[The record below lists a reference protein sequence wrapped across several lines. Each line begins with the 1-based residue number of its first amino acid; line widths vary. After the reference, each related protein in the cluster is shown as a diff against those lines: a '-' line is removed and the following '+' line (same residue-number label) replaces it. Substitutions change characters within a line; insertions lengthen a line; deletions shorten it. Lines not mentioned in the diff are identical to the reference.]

1 MKVSCLQENL
11 ARGLSV
17 AGRAVSARSALP
29 ILSHILF
36 TTDEGRLRLSSTNL
50 EMGIHCWIG
59 GRVEEDGAI
68 AVPARTVIDLVNAFP
83 PDRVDLRQEV
93 RTMTLN
99 VRCGRS
105 EANIKGLDAVDF
117 PPIPTPE
124 EGAADGIFI
133 DPETLRTA
141 ISQVAFAAATDEAR
155 PTLTGV
161 LLRWEATA
169 AGLTLTLAAADG
181 YRLAV
186 RRTPLPEGGVE
197 RPITNVPEGRLNPS
211 VIVPARTMVEW
222 ARICGELAKGRDER
236 PPVRITF
243 TPDGNRIMFQA
254 QTSPDA
260 PVPMEVVLVSQ
271 LIPGTFPDYQ
281 QLIPRDRNTRLITGT
296 AELLK
301 ACQTAHIFA
310 RENTNTLLFH
320 IHPGSDLEPGRL
332 VVSATSAETG
342 SDVTE
347 LDAAIEGTAVE
358 IAFNVK
364 FILDVLGV
372 VNSPQVMMDI
382 ISPSSPGVIRPVG
395 GDDFTYVVMPMTLER

>member
-11 ARGLSV
+11 SRGLSV

-29 ILSHILF
+29 ILSHILLA
-36 TTDEGRLRLSSTNL
+36 TDGGRLRLSSTNL

-68 AVPARTVIDLVNAFP
+68 AVPARTIIDLVNAFP

-117 PPIPTPE
+117 PLIPTPE
-124 EGAADGIFI
+124 EGAADGISV

-141 ISQVAFAAATDEAR
+141 INQVAFAAATDEAR

-161 LLRWEATA
+161 LMRWEATA
-169 AGLTLTLAAADG
+169 AGPTLTLAAADG

-186 RRTPLPEGGVE
+186 RRVPLPESEVL
-197 RPITNVPEGRLNPS
+197 RPFN
-211 VIVPARTMVEW
+211 VIVPARTMTEW
-222 ARICGELAKGRDER
+222 ARICGELAKGREER
-236 PPVRITF
+236 PPVHITF
-243 TPDGNRIMFQA
+243 TPDQNRILFQA
-254 QTSPDA
+254 QTPPDA

-281 QLIPRDRNTRLITGT
+281 QLIPRDRNTRLIAGT

-310 RENTNTLLFH
+310 RENTNTLLLH
-320 IHPGSDLEPGRL
+320 VHPGSDLEPGRL

-347 LDAAIEGTAVE
+347 LDAAIEGVAVE

-364 FILDVLGV
+364 FILDALGV

>member
-11 ARGLSV
+11 SRGLSV

-36 TTDEGRLRLSSTNL
+36 TTDGGRLRLSATNL

-68 AVPARTVIDLVNAFP
+68 AVPARTIIDLVNAFP

-124 EGAADGIFI
+124 EGASDGVSV

-141 ISQVAFAAATDEAR
+141 INQVAFAAATDEAR

-161 LLRWEATA
+161 LLRWEATS
-169 AGLTLTLAAADG
+169 AGPTLTLAAADG

-186 RRTPLPEGGVE
+186 RRVPLPESEVI
-197 RPITNVPEGRLNPS
+197 RPFS
-211 VIVPARTMVEW
+211 VIIPARTMTEW
-222 ARICGELAKGRDER
+222 ARICGEMVKGREER

-243 TPDGNRIMFQA
+243 TPDGNRIIFQA
-254 QTSPDA
+254 QTPPDA

-281 QLIPRDRNTRLITGT
+281 QLIPRDRNTRLVAGT

-320 IHPGSDLEPGRL
+320 VHPGSDLEPGRL

-347 LDAAIEGTAVE
+347 LDAAVEGAAVE

-364 FILDVLGV
+364 FILDALGV
-372 VNSPQVMMDI
+372 VNSPQVMVDI

>member
-11 ARGLSV
+11 SRGLSV
-17 AGRAVSARSALP
+17 AGRAVSTRSALP

-36 TTDEGRLRLSSTNL
+36 ATDAGRLRLSSTNL

-68 AVPARTVIDLVNAFP
+68 AVPARTIIDLVNAFP

-124 EGAADGIFI
+124 EGVADGISI

-141 ISQVAFAAATDEAR
+141 INQVAFAAATDEAR

-161 LLRWEATA
+161 LMRWEAA
-169 AGLTLTLAAADG
+169 AGPTLTLAAADG

-186 RRTPLPEGGVE
+186 RRVLLPESEVI
-197 RPITNVPEGRLNPS
+197 RPFS
-211 VIVPARTMVEW
+211 VIVPARTMTEW
-222 ARICGELAKGRDER
+222 ARICGELVKGRDER

-243 TPDGNRIMFQA
+243 TPDGNRILFQA
-254 QTSPDA
+254 QTPPDA

-281 QLIPRDRNTRLITGT
+281 QLIPRDRNTRVIAGT

-310 RENTNTLLFH
+310 RENTNTLLLH

-347 LDAAIEGTAVE
+347 LDAAIEGAAVE

-382 ISPSSPGVIRPVG
+382 ISPSSPGVVRPVG

>member
-11 ARGLSV
+11 SRGLSV

-36 TTDEGRLRLSSTNL
+36 TTDEGRLRLSATNL

-59 GRVEEDGAI
+59 GRVEEEGAI
-68 AVPARTVIDLVNAFP
+68 AVPARTIIDLINAFP

-117 PPIPTPE
+117 PPIPTPG
-124 EGAADGIFI
+124 EGASDGISV

-141 ISQVAFAAATDEAR
+141 INQVAFAAATDEAR

-161 LLRWEATA
+161 LLRWEATS
-169 AGLTLTLAAADG
+169 AGPTLTLAAADG

-186 RRTPLPEGGVE
+186 RRVPLPESEVV
-197 RPITNVPEGRLNPS
+197 RPFS
-211 VIVPARTMVEW
+211 VIIPARTMTEW
-222 ARICGELAKGRDER
+222 ARICGELVKGREER

-243 TPDGNRIMFQA
+243 TPDGNRIIFQA
-254 QTSPDA
+254 QTPPDA

-281 QLIPRDRNTRLITGT
+281 QLIPRDRNTRLVAGT

-320 IHPGSDLEPGRL
+320 VHPGSDLEPGRL
-332 VVSATSAETG
+332 LVSATSAETG

-347 LDAAIEGTAVE
+347 LDAAVEGVGVE

-364 FILDVLGV
+364 FILDALGV
-372 VNSPQVMMDI
+372 VNSPQVMVDI

>member
-29 ILSHILF
+29 VLSHILF
-36 TTDEGRLRLSSTNL
+36 TTDAGRLRLSSTNL

-59 GRVEEDGAI
+59 GRVEEEGAI
-68 AVPARTVIDLVNAFP
+68 AVPARTIIDLINAFP

-124 EGAADGIFI
+124 ESAGDGIAI
-133 DPETLRTA
+133 DPEILRTA
-141 ISQVAFAAATDEAR
+141 IHQVAFAAATDEAR

-161 LLRWEATA
+161 LLRWEATP
-169 AGLTLTLAAADG
+169 AGPTLTLAAADG

-186 RRTPLPEGGVE
+186 RRVPMPDQPVL
-197 RPITNVPEGRLNPS
+197 RPFS
-211 VIVPARTMVEW
+211 VIVPARTMTEW
-222 ARICGELAKGRDER
+222 ARICGEMAKGREER
-236 PPVRITF
+236 PSVRITF
-243 TPDGNRIMFQA
+243 TPDGNRILFQG
-254 QTSPDA
+254 QTPPDA

-281 QLIPRDRNTRLITGT
+281 QLIPRDRNTRFITGT

-310 RENTNTLLFH
+310 RENTNTLLLH

-347 LDAAIEGTAVE
+347 LDAAIEGAAVE

-364 FILDVLGV
+364 FILEALGV

>member
-68 AVPARTVIDLVNAFP
+68 AVPARTVIDLVNALP
-83 PDRVDLRQEV
+83 PDRVDMRQEV
-93 RTMTLN
+93 RTITLN

-124 EGAADGIFI
+124 EGVADGISI

-141 ISQVAFAAATDEAR
+141 INQVAFAAATDEAR

-169 AGLTLTLAAADG
+169 AGPTLTLAAADG

-186 RRTPLPEGGVE
+186 RRTPLPEGEVE
-197 RPITNVPEGRLNPS
+197 RPIS
-211 VIVPARTMVEW
+211 VIVPARAMVEW
-222 ARICGELAKGRDER
+222 ARICSELAKGREER

-254 QTSPDA
+254 QTPPDA

-271 LIPGTFPDYQ
+271 LIPGAFPDYQ
-281 QLIPRDRNTRLITGT
+281 QLIPRDRNTRLIAGT

-320 IHPGSDLEPGRL
+320 VHPGSDLEPGRL

-364 FILDVLGV
+364 FILDALEV

>member
-17 AGRAVSARSALP
+17 AGRAVSARSTLP

-36 TTDEGRLRLSSTNL
+36 TTDQGRLRLSSTNL

-59 GRVEEDGAI
+59 GRVEEEGAI
-68 AVPARTVIDLVNAFP
+68 AVPARTIIDLVNLFP
-83 PDRVDLRQEV
+83 PDPVDLRREV

-99 VRCGRS
+99 VRCGRN

-124 EGAADGIFI
+124 EGRADGIFI

-141 ISQVAFAAATDEAR
+141 IQQVAFAAATDESR

-161 LLRWEATA
+161 LLRGEATA
-169 AGLTLTLAAADG
+169 GGSVLTLAAADG

-186 RRTPLPEGGVE
+186 RRVPLPEG
-197 RPITNVPEGRLNPS
+197 TSVPGPFS

-222 ARICGELAKGRDER
+222 ARICGELAKGREER
-236 PPVRITF
+236 PPVHITF
-243 TPDGNRIMFQA
+243 TPDRNRLLFQA

-310 RENTNTLLFH
+310 RENTNTLLLH
-320 IHPGSDLEPGRL
+320 VHPASDLEPGRL
-332 VVSATSAETG
+332 MVSATSAETG

-347 LDAAIEGTAVE
+347 LDAAVEGAAVE

-372 VNSPQVMMDI
+372 VNSPQVMVDI
-382 ISPSSPGVIRPVG
+382 IASSSPGVIRPVG
-395 GDDFTYVVMPMTLER
+395 GDDFTYVVMPMSLER

>member
-17 AGRAVSARSALP
+17 AGRAISARSALP
-29 ILSHILF
+29 VLSHILLA
-36 TTDEGRLRLSSTNL
+36 TDAGRLRLSSTNL

-59 GRVEEDGAI
+59 GRVEEEGAI
-68 AVPARTVIDLVNAFP
+68 AVPARTIIDLVNTFP

-124 EGAADGIFI
+124 EGAAEGILV

-141 ISQVAFAAATDEAR
+141 INQVAFAAATDEAR

-161 LLRWEATA
+161 LMRWEATPT
-169 AGLTLTLAAADG
+169 GSTLTLAAADG

-186 RRTPLPEGGVE
+186 RRVPLPESEGV
-197 RPITNVPEGRLNPS
+197 RPFS
-211 VIVPARTMVEW
+211 VIVPARTMTEW
-222 ARICGELAKGRDER
+222 ARICGEMAKGRDER

-243 TPDGNRIMFQA
+243 TPDGNRILFQG
-254 QTSPDA
+254 QTPPDA
-260 PVPMEVVLVSQ
+260 PVPLEVVLVSQ

-310 RENTNTLLFH
+310 RENTNSLLFH
-320 IHPGSDLEPGRL
+320 VHPGSDLEPGRL

-342 SDVTE
+342 DDVTE
-347 LDAAIEGTAVE
+347 LDAAIEGAPVE

-364 FILDVLGV
+364 FILDALGV
-372 VNSPQVMMDI
+372 VNSPQVMVDI

>member
-11 ARGLSV
+11 SRGLSV

-36 TTDEGRLRLSSTNL
+36 TTDEGRLRLSATNL

-59 GRVEEDGAI
+59 GRVEEEGAI
-68 AVPARTVIDLVNAFP
+68 AVPARTIIDLVNAFP

-124 EGAADGIFI
+124 EGVADGISI

-161 LLRWEATA
+161 LLRWEAAT
-169 AGLTLTLAAADG
+169 GGPTLTLAAADG

-186 RRTPLPEGGVE
+186 RRVPLPESEVI
-197 RPITNVPEGRLNPS
+197 RPFN
-211 VIVPARTMVEW
+211 VIVPARTMTEW
-222 ARICGELAKGRDER
+222 ARICGELTKGREER

-243 TPDGNRIMFQA
+243 TPDGNRILFQA

-281 QLIPRDRNTRLITGT
+281 QLIPRDRNTRVIAGT

-310 RENTNTLLFH
+310 RENTNTLLLH

-347 LDAAIEGTAVE
+347 LDAAIEGAAVE

-372 VNSPQVMMDI
+372 VNSPQVRVDI

>member
-36 TTDEGRLRLSSTNL
+36 TTDGGRLRLSSTNL

-68 AVPARTVIDLVNAFP
+68 AVPARTIIDLVNAFP

-105 EANIKGLDAVDF
+105 EASIKGLDAVDF

-124 EGAADGIFI
+124 EGVPDGISI

-141 ISQVAFAAATDEAR
+141 ITQVAFAAATDEAR

-161 LLRWEATA
+161 LLRWEATP
-169 AGLTLTLAAADG
+169 AGPALTLAAADG

-186 RRTPLPEGGVE
+186 RRVPLPGSEVV
-197 RPITNVPEGRLNPS
+197 RPFS
-211 VIVPARTMVEW
+211 VIVPARTMTEW
-222 ARICGELAKGRDER
+222 ARICGELAKGREER
-236 PPVRITF
+236 PLVRITF
-243 TPDGNRIMFQA
+243 TPDQNRILFQA
-254 QTSPDA
+254 QTLPDA

-296 AELLK
+296 AEFLK

-310 RENTNTLLFH
+310 RENTNTLLLH

-347 LDAAIEGTAVE
+347 LDAAIEGAAVE

-364 FILDVLGV
+364 FILEALGV
-372 VNSPQVMMDI
+372 VNSPQVMVDI
-382 ISPSSPGVIRPVG
+382 ISPSSPGVVRPVG

>member
-11 ARGLSV
+11 SRGLIV

-36 TTDEGRLRLSSTNL
+36 TTDEGRLRLSATNL

-68 AVPARTVIDLVNAFP
+68 AVPARTIIDLINAFP

-124 EGAADGIFI
+124 EGAADGISI

-141 ISQVAFAAATDEAR
+141 INQVAFAAATDEAR

-161 LLRWEATA
+161 LLRWEATT
-169 AGLTLTLAAADG
+169 AGPTLTLAAADG

-186 RRTPLPEGGVE
+186 RRVPLPESEVV
-197 RPITNVPEGRLNPS
+197 RPSS
-211 VIVPARTMVEW
+211 VIIPARTMTEW
-222 ARICGELAKGRDER
+222 ARICGELVKGREER

-254 QTSPDA
+254 QTPPDA

-281 QLIPRDRNTRLITGT
+281 QLIPRDRNTRLVAGT

-332 VVSATSAETG
+332 AVSATSAETG

-347 LDAAIEGTAVE
+347 LDAAIEGAAVE

-364 FILDVLGV
+364 FILDALGA
-372 VNSPQVMMDI
+372 VNSPQVMVDI

>member
-11 ARGLSV
+11 SRGLSV
-17 AGRAVSARSALP
+17 AGRAISARSALP

-68 AVPARTVIDLVNAFP
+68 AVPARTIIDLVNAFP

-124 EGAADGIFI
+124 EGAADGISV
-133 DPETLRTA
+133 DPETLRVA
-141 ISQVAFAAATDEAR
+141 INQVVFAAATDEAR

-169 AGLTLTLAAADG
+169 TGPTLTFAAADG

-186 RRTPLPEGGVE
+186 RRVPLPESEVV
-197 RPITNVPEGRLNPS
+197 RPFN
-211 VIVPARTMVEW
+211 VIVPARTMTEW
-222 ARICGELAKGRDER
+222 ARICGEMAKGREER

-243 TPDGNRIMFQA
+243 TPDQNRIIFQA
-254 QTSPDA
+254 QTPPDA

-281 QLIPRDRNTRLITGT
+281 QLIPRDRNTRVIAGT

-310 RENTNTLLFH
+310 RENTNTLLLH
-320 IHPGSDLEPGRL
+320 VHPGSDLEPGRL

-347 LDAAIEGTAVE
+347 LDAAIEGGAVD

-364 FILDVLGV
+364 FILDALGV
-372 VNSPQVMMDI
+372 VNSPQVMVDI
-382 ISPSSPGVIRPVG
+382 ISPSSPGVLRPVG

>member
-124 EGAADGIFI
+124 EGAADGIPI

-141 ISQVAFAAATDEAR
+141 INQVAFAAATDEAR

-169 AGLTLTLAAADG
+169 AGPTLTLAAADG

-186 RRTPLPEGGVE
+186 RRIPLPEGEVE
-197 RPITNVPEGRLNPS
+197 RPIS

-222 ARICGELAKGRDER
+222 ARICGELAKGREER
-236 PPVRITF
+236 PPVRITLV
-243 TPDGNRIMFQA
+243 PDGNRIMFQA
-254 QTSPDA
+254 QTPPDA
-260 PVPMEVVLVSQ
+260 PVPMEVMLVSQ

-281 QLIPRDRNTRLITGT
+281 QLIPRDRNTRLVTGT

-347 LDAAIEGTAVE
+347 LDAAIEGMAVE

-364 FILDVLGV
+364 FILDALGV
-372 VNSPQVMMDI
+372 VHSPQVMMDI

>member
-1 MKVSCLQENL
+1 MKVSCLQDNL
-11 ARGLSV
+11 ARGLSI
-17 AGRAVSARSALP
+17 AGRAVSTRSALP
-29 ILSHILF
+29 ILGHILIA
-36 TTDEGRLRLSSTNL
+36 TDEGRIRLSSTNL

-59 GRVEEDGAI
+59 GRVEEEGAI
-68 AVPARTVIDLVNAFP
+68 AVPARTIIDLVNAFP
-83 PDRVDLRQEV
+83 PDRVDLHREV
-93 RTMTLN
+93 RTMTLT

-105 EANIKGLDAVDF
+105 EAHIKGLDAVDF
-117 PPIPTPE
+117 PLIPVPE
-124 EGAADGIFI
+124 EGGEPALARISI

-161 LLRWEATA
+161 HLRLED
-169 AGLTLTLAAADG
+169 GGVSGPLLTLAAADG

-186 RRTPLPEGGVE
+186 RRIPLPETEVFL
-197 RPITNVPEGRLNPS
+197 PPFS

-222 ARICGELAKGRDER
+222 ARICGEFARGREER
-236 PPVRITF
+236 SPAQLTL
-243 TPDGNRIMFQA
+243 TPDKNRILFQIQLPA
-254 QTSPDA
+254 DA
-260 PVPMEVVLVSQ
+260 PVHEVVMSSQ
-271 LIPGTFPDYQ
+271 LIPGNFPDYQ
-281 QLIPRDRNTRLITGT
+281 QLIPRDRNLRLIAGT
-296 AELLK
+296 TELLK

-310 RENTNTLLFH
+310 RDNTNTLVFH
-320 IHPGSDLEPGRL
+320 VHPGSDLGPGRV

-347 LDAAIEGTAVE
+347 VDAAVEGGEME

-364 FILDVLGV
+364 FILEALSVI
-372 VNSPQVMMDI
+372 NSPQVMLDF

>member
-36 TTDEGRLRLSSTNL
+36 TTDEGRLRLSATNL

-68 AVPARTVIDLVNAFP
+68 AVPARTIIDLINAFP

-124 EGAADGIFI
+124 EGVADGISV

-141 ISQVAFAAATDEAR
+141 INQVAFAAATDEAR

-169 AGLTLTLAAADG
+169 AGPTLTLAAADG

-186 RRTPLPEGGVE
+186 RRVPLPGREVV
-197 RPITNVPEGRLNPS
+197 RPFS
-211 VIVPARTMVEW
+211 VIIPARTMTEW
-222 ARICGELAKGRDER
+222 ARICGELAKGREER
-236 PPVRITF
+236 PPVHITF
-243 TPDGNRIMFQA
+243 TPDGNRILFQA
-254 QTSPDA
+254 QTPPDA

-271 LIPGTFPDYQ
+271 LIPGAFPDYQ
-281 QLIPRDRNTRLITGT
+281 QLIPRDRNTRLVAGT

-320 IHPGSDLEPGRL
+320 IHPGADLEPGRL

-347 LDAAIEGTAVE
+347 LDAAIEGAAVE

-364 FILDVLGV
+364 FILDALGV
-372 VNSPQVMMDI
+372 VNSPQVMVDI

>member
-36 TTDEGRLRLSSTNL
+36 TTDEGRLRLSATNL

-68 AVPARTVIDLVNAFP
+68 AVPARTIIDLINAFP

-124 EGAADGIFI
+124 EGVADGISV

-141 ISQVAFAAATDEAR
+141 INQVAFAAATDEAR

-169 AGLTLTLAAADG
+169 AGPTLTLAAADG

-186 RRTPLPEGGVE
+186 RRVPLPGREVV
-197 RPITNVPEGRLNPS
+197 RPFS
-211 VIVPARTMVEW
+211 VIIPARTMTEW
-222 ARICGELAKGRDER
+222 ARICGELAKGREER
-236 PPVRITF
+236 PPVHITF
-243 TPDGNRIMFQA
+243 TPDGNRILFQA
-254 QTSPDA
+254 QTPPDA

-281 QLIPRDRNTRLITGT
+281 QLIPRDRNTRLVAGT

-320 IHPGSDLEPGRL
+320 IHPGADLEPGRL

-347 LDAAIEGTAVE
+347 LDAAIEGAAVE

-364 FILDVLGV
+364 FILDALGV
-372 VNSPQVMMDI
+372 VNSPQVMVDI

>member
-36 TTDEGRLRLSSTNL
+36 TTDGGRLRLSSTNL

-68 AVPARTVIDLVNAFP
+68 AVPARTMIDLVNAFP

-124 EGAADGIFI
+124 EGAADGISI
-133 DPETLRTA
+133 DPETLRVA
-141 ISQVAFAAATDEAR
+141 INQVVFAAATDEAR

-169 AGLTLTLAAADG
+169 TGPTLTLAAADG

-186 RRTPLPEGGVE
+186 RRVPLPESEVGH
-197 RPITNVPEGRLNPS
+197 PFS
-211 VIVPARTMVEW
+211 VIVPARTMTEW
-222 ARICGELAKGRDER
+222 ARICGELAKGREER

-243 TPDGNRIMFQA
+243 TPDRNRMMFQA
-254 QTSPDA
+254 QTPPDA

-281 QLIPRDRNTRLITGT
+281 QLIPRDRNTRVIAGT

-310 RENTNTLLFH
+310 RENTNTLLLH

-347 LDAAIEGTAVE
+347 LDAAIEGAAVE

-364 FILDVLGV
+364 FILDALGV
-372 VNSPQVMMDI
+372 VNSPQVIVDI

>member
-36 TTDEGRLRLSSTNL
+36 TADEGRLRLSATNL

-68 AVPARTVIDLVNAFP
+68 AVPARTIIDLINAFP

-124 EGAADGIFI
+124 ESAADGISV

-141 ISQVAFAAATDEAR
+141 INQVAFAAATDEAR

-161 LLRWEATA
+161 LLRWEATTP
-169 AGLTLTLAAADG
+169 GPTLTLAAADG

-186 RRTPLPEGGVE
+186 RRVPLPGNEVV
-197 RPITNVPEGRLNPS
+197 RPFS
-211 VIVPARTMVEW
+211 VIVPARTMTEW
-222 ARICGELAKGRDER
+222 ARICGELAKGREER

-243 TPDGNRIMFQA
+243 TPDQNRIMFQA
-254 QTSPDA
+254 QTPPDA

-281 QLIPRDRNTRLITGT
+281 QLIPRDRNTRLIAGT

-347 LDAAIEGTAVE
+347 LDAAIEGAAME

-364 FILDVLGV
+364 FVLDALGV
-372 VNSPQVMMDI
+372 ANSPQVMMDI

>member
-11 ARGLSV
+11 SRGLSV

-36 TTDEGRLRLSSTNL
+36 ATDAGRLRLSSTNL

-68 AVPARTVIDLVNAFP
+68 AVPARTIIDLVNAFP

-124 EGAADGIFI
+124 EGAADGISI

-161 LLRWEATA
+161 LLRWEATDK
-169 AGLTLTLAAADG
+169 GPTLTLAAADG

-186 RRTPLPEGGVE
+186 RRVSLPESGVI
-197 RPITNVPEGRLNPS
+197 RPFN
-211 VIVPARTMVEW
+211 VIVPARTMTEW
-222 ARICGELAKGRDER
+222 ARICGELVKGREER

-243 TPDGNRIMFQA
+243 TPDGNRILFQA
-254 QTSPDA
+254 QTPPDA

-281 QLIPRDRNTRLITGT
+281 QLIPRDRNTRVIAGT

-347 LDAAIEGTAVE
+347 LDAATEGAAVE

-364 FILDVLGV
+364 FILDALGV
-372 VNSPQVMMDI
+372 VNSPQVMLDI